1 MAESVGAVALDIVAG
16 KNTVN
21 SVVKGAMND
30 VQDTVNKSSSG
41 ISNTLGKIGNVA
53 GAVGKTVAV
62 GFGVA
67 STAVVALGKEAI
79 ASYANYEQLVGGVE
93 TLFKDSA
100 DTVIKNAEKAYI
112 TAGMSANQYMETVT
126 SFSASLLQSLG
137 GDTVKASEMADMA
150 VTDMADNA
158 NKMGTSIEMIQ
169 NAYQGFAKQN
179 YTMLDNLKIGY
190 GGTKS
195 EMERL
200 LADAE
205 KFSGIKYDISSYADV
220 VDAIHVIQT
229 EMGITGTTA
238 KEASGTIS
246 GSLSMMKSSWQ
257 NLLTGMSGDGNNFD
271 GLIDNFVSSVLT
283 VADNIMPRLTTTLN
297 GITRLITGL
306 APKLMAEIPNLIS
319 QILPALIDGAVSL
332 VQSLVDAIP
341 QLIEVLLGALPQ
353 LITGLQNI
361 INSLI
366 QALPSLIQV
375 FVTALPT
382 IIPALIDALI
392 SIIVTICNMIP
403 QIIVPLVQALPTIIV
418 SVVDALMSN
427 LPTLIDGVIAM
438 VIGIVQALPQIII
451 ALVEAI
457 PTIITSVISGLLS
470 ALPQLIEGC
479 ILLVVELVKA
489 LPQIIMALIEAIPMV
504 ITGIVEALFGAS
516 PELYT
521 GFSTIFTEA
530 WGFICDVF
538 SVAGEWFGNLF
549 TNIVDNIKTAF
560 TAVVGVVSEI
570 WGAIKN
576 VFASVSGFFADTFT
590 RAVNNVKSVFGVIVG
605 FFSEIWTKVKG
616 IFNKVGEVMGNAISN
631 TVGKAVNAVL
641 SVAVGLI
648 NGFLNAINLAI
659 GAINLIPG
667 VSIGKLGLM
676 EVPKMERG
684 GILEKGQVGLLE
696 GNGAEAVVPLEKNT
710 EWLTR
715 VADILDTRMI
725 SRGTFINPPALNN
738 VKAGNN
744 TVSTDGGSKL
754 DYLIELLTQLLDKD
768 TPDTTIPIYIG
779 NELIDEY
786 ILNKNSRQTIRS
798 GGYA

>member
-53 GAVGKTVAV
+53 KTVGKITAVGI
-62 GFGVA
+62 GVA
-67 STAVVALGKEAI
+67 STAVVALGKQSIDA
-79 ASYANYEQLVGGVE
+79 YANYEQLVGGVE

-150 VTDMADNA
+150 ITDMSDNA

-179 YTMLDNLKIGY
+179 YTMLDNLKLGY

-200 LADAE
+200 LADAQAI
-205 KFSGIKYDISSYADV
+205 SGIQYDISSYADV

-319 QILPALIDGAVSL
+319 QILPSLIDGAVSL
-332 VQSLVDAIP
+332 VQSLVNAIP

-382 IIPALIDALI
+382 IIPTLIDALI

-489 LPQIIMALIEAIPMV
+489 LPQIIMALIKAIPMI

-521 GFSTIFTEA
+521 GFTTIFTEA

-549 TNIVDNIKTAF
+549 TNIVGNIKTAF

-576 VFASVSGFFADTFT
+576 VFASVSGFFADIFT
-590 RAVNNVKSVFGVIVG
+590 RAVSNIQTVFGVIVG